1 MAYLNHHRYELLSE
15 LFPHLTD
22 IQTQCVLMY
31 SLGLSSV
38 EISEVVGVSRQMI
51 DKNLH
56 AAAKKMN
63 VHSVLGIKPAVQI
76 GLMFTILDKLN
87 GKNDNQVH

>member
-1 MAYLNHHRYELLSE
+1 MAYLNHRRCDLLNE
-15 LFPHLTD
+15 LFPQLTE

-31 SLGLSSV
+31 SLGLSAV
-38 EISEVVGVSRQMI
+38 EISEAVGVSRQMI

-63 VHSVLGIKPAVQI
+63 VHSVIGIKPAVQI
-76 GLMFTILDKLN
+76 GLMFTILDKL
-87 GKNDNQVH
+87 KDNKHQTH

>member
-1 MAYLNHHRYELLSE
+1 MAYLNHRRCDLLNE
-15 LFPHLTD
+15 LFPQLTE

-31 SLGLSSV
+31 SLGLSAV
-38 EISEVVGVSRQMI
+38 EISEAVGVSRQMI

-63 VHSVLGIKPAVQI
+63 VHSVIGIKPAVQI
-76 GLMFTILDKLN
+76 GLMFTILDKL
-87 GKNDNQVH
+87 KDNKPQTH

>member
-1 MAYLNHHRYELLSE
+1 MAYLNHRRCDLLNE
-15 LFPHLTD
+15 LFPQLTE

-31 SLGLSSV
+31 SLGLSAV
-38 EISEVVGVSRQMI
+38 EISEAVGVSRQMI

-63 VHSVLGIKPAVQI
+63 VHSVIGIKPAVQI
-76 GLMFTILDKLN
+76 LF
-87 GKNDNQVH
+87 